1 MTSAITS
8 ITKTNSDMTFD
19 EFMSY
24 VSAIPD
30 TIQESRNY
38 FAMAVVI
45 NESIEPIIT
54 TKEPIIDLLGKNLNP
69 EITNSKGFQSQL
81 NEILPSILDPSL
93 LALLKKCP
101 LPLTEKMVL
110 SKAVE
115 TVDEVAKVVI
125 FIGRMDKDKTK
136 LAPFCDRIV
145 KHLLMM
151 KGSSSLRFHA
161 RMLFADLF
169 PSFFSL
175 TYPSLHEALIEASMP
190 TLPVLK
196 PSEMGVFEKR
206 YHYGISEK
214 TNIALTVERKEDQI
228 ITTQEKK
235 VVKTKFRDTDFE
247 RKSLNSLELTI

>member
-1 MTSAITS
+1 MTSALTS

-19 EFMSY
+19 NFLSY

-45 NESIEPIIT
+45 NESIEPIVS
-54 TKEPIIDLLGKNLNP
+54 TKAPVIDLLGKNLSADV
-69 EITNSKGFQSQL
+69 TNSKGFQSQL

-93 LALLKKCP
+93 LALLKNCP
-101 LPLTEKMVL
+101 VPLTETMVL
-110 SKAVE
+110 SKSVE

-136 LAPFCDRIV
+136 LAPFCDRMV

-151 KGSSSLRFHA
+151 KGSSSFHA
-161 RMLFADLF
+161 RLLFADF
-169 PSFFSL
+169 VPSFFSL
-175 TYPSLHEALIEASMP
+175 TYPSLQETLIEASMP
-190 TLPVLK
+190 TSPVLK
-196 PSEMGVFEKR
+196 PSEMDVFEKR

-214 TNIALTVERKEDQI
+214 TNIVLTVERKEGQI
-228 ITTQEKK
+228 ITTQKK
-235 VVKTKFRDTDFE
+235 EVVKTNFRDSDFE
-247 RKSLNSLELTI
+247 RKSLNSLELTT